1 MAERLPEPGGGEG
14 DGAKGGEHVDAP
26 AGEHDAGP
34 SDSPAAEG
42 AADAHAD
49 GEPSGVPVIAA
60 APQPPSRRR
69 KLLLVAAS
77 LLVSLLFAE
86 VALRLS
92 GIASTGRGTAWFAGG
107 NHPRFL
113 FQPDGESGYT
123 LRPGFQGHAVAR
135 GHEFDVAVAIDA
147 RGLRD
152 HRHGAPPR
160 PLVLALGDS
169 MTFGEGVSAD
179 EAWPAVVE
187 RALGVR
193 VINAGVPGYGSP
205 QMRGRL
211 RRLLPALRPE
221 LVVVALSPH
230 WDQQRCAEPF
240 VYKDG
245 YIVAAG
251 YADKL
256 HSIHGN
262 LYLADVRWPVVGAAT
277 AWAKRFSHLARLLL
291 PAVRAAAGAIAHAG
305 RPGVDP
311 DAAGD
316 VSATAATL
324 VGLRGDAAGAGVPLL
339 VVFLDSRGPGY
350 EADRDALAAAL
361 RRRNVDH
368 VALDALVPRR
378 QWPALRYARDR
389 HWNATGHRR
398 VGELLAPRLR
408 EALAKRA
415 PAWSAAAG

>member
-1 MAERLPEPGGGEG
+1 MAERLPEGSEGEG
-14 DGAKGGEHVDAP
+14 DIAEGEHIVESKD
-26 AGEHDAGP
+26 
-34 SDSPAAEG
+34 
-42 AADAHAD
+42 
-49 GEPSGVPVIAA
+49 VPVIAA
-60 APQPPSRRR
+60 ATQPPSRRR
-69 KLLLVAAS
+69 KLLLVAVS

-86 VALRLS
+86 VALRLT
-92 GIASTGRGTAWFAGG
+92 GIVGTHRGAAWFAGG

-113 FQPDGESGYT
+113 FQPDAESGYT
-123 LRPGFQGHAVAR
+123 LRPGFHGHEVAR
-135 GHEFDVAVAIDA
+135 GREFDTTVAIDA

-169 MTFGEGVSAD
+169 MTFGEGVGSDA
-179 EAWPAVVE
+179 AWPAVLE
-187 RALGVR
+187 RTLGVR
-193 VINAGVPGYGSP
+193 VVNAGVPGYGSP

-211 RRLLPALRPE
+211 RRLLPSLRPD

-245 YIVAAG
+245 YIVGAG

-256 HSIHGN
+256 YLIHGN
-262 LYLADVRWPVVGAAT
+262 LYVADVRWPVVGTAT
-277 AWAKRFSHLARLLL
+277 AWAKRFSHVARLLL
-291 PAVRAAAGAIAHAG
+291 PAVRATAGAIAHAG

-324 VGLRGDAAGAGVPLL
+324 VGLRGDAADAGVPLL
-339 VVFLDSRGPGY
+339 VVFLDSRGAGY

-361 RRRNVDH
+361 RRRNVDY
-368 VALDALVPRR
+368 VALDALVPRE

-389 HWNATGHRR
+389 HWNAAGHRR
-398 VGELLAPRLR
+398 VGELLAPRVR
-408 EALAKRA
+408 AALAKRV
-415 PAWSAAAG
+415 PAWSAAG